1 MGYPRRLEPKGV
13 KHALSQIPPRI
24 KQRFTRFLKQNKCY
38 ASYTTYFCE
47 KYSLTAN
54 LYHQLI
60 ITAFFWGD
68 APQGWGYR
76 LNIATMWN
84 AFQQLKFKPLK
95 MSAQKLPTIHAN
107 KSP

>member
-13 KHALSQIPPRI
+13 KHALSQIPPHI
-24 KQRFTRFLKQNKCY
+24 KQQFTRFLKQNKCY

-60 ITAFFWGD
+60 ITAFAWGD
-68 APQGWGYR
+68 APQGAEFWHDIDAEWRSYCQF
-76 LNIATMWN
+76 IYET
-84 AFQQLKFKPLK
+84 
-95 MSAQKLPTIHAN
+95 
-107 KSP
+107 